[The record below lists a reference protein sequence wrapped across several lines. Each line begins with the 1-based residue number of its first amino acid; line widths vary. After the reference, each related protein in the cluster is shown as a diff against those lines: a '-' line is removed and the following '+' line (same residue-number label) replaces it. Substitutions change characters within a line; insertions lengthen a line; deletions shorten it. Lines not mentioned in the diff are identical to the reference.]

1 MPRNPNKSDWSG
13 GLPSCIASFSVIED
27 PRTGGNKLHHF
38 GEVLFMAVSAMLCGM
53 NGFSDIEDFCD
64 LQIDWLRKWIK
75 MPNGVPRA
83 QTFSNIFAIR
93 NLDLQQSEGWSYDQR
108 IEKSNGRIVTR
119 SVTVNHRLDWMDNGI
134 RGKWRDLRSLIHVET
149 HTTQLDSDEVRREVR
164 YYLSS
169 LDEPASAFQSYI
181 RQHWS
186 IENSCHW
193 VLDTTFREDHNQT
206 YIGHAAKNLGALR
219 RIVLNLLKID
229 LTDTRSLPKKRR
241 RAMLDLTYRNSL
253 LSLA

>member
-1 MPRNPNKSDWSG
+1 M
-13 GLPSCIASFSVIED
+13 
-27 PRTGGNKLHHF
+27 
-38 GEVLFMAVSAMLCGM
+38 
-53 NGFSDIEDFCD
+53 
-64 LQIDWLRKWIK
+64 
-75 MPNGVPRA
+75 
-83 QTFSNIFAIR
+83 
-93 NLDLQQSEGWSYDQR
+93 
-108 IEKSNGRIVTR
+108 EKSNGRIVTR
-119 SVTVNHRLDWMDNGI
+119 SVTVNHRLDWMDAEI

-149 HTTQLDSDEVRREVR
+149 QTTQLDSDEVRREVR

-169 LDEPASAFQSYI
+169 LDEPASAFQSHI

-193 VLDTTFREDHNQT
+193 VLDTAFREDHNQT

-229 LTDTRSLPKKRR
+229 LSDTRSLPKKRR
-241 RAMLDLTYRNSL
+241 RAMLDLNYRNSL